1 MKTETLE
8 LTNTELKY
16 LLSLVEDN
24 IREGIY
30 WGNKDQFNKMQS
42 RVFNKITKITDELIL
57 RKVRSTNGMD

>member
-8 LTNTELKY
+8 LTHTELSY

-30 WGNKDQFNKMQS
+30 WGRKDQFDKMQS
-42 RVFNKITKITDELIL
+42 RVFDKITKITDELIL